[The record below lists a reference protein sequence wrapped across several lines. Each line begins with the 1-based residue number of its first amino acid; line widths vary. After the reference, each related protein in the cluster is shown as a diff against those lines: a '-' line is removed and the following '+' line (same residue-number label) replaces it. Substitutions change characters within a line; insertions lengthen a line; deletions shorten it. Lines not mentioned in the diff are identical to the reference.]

1 MSKPQFAILRFAK
14 YKGPE
19 ISNIEAHNERTK
31 EDYASNPDIDKSR
44 SHLNFH
50 LLEPERKYRAEA
62 ERQIKDAGC
71 RTRSDSVRLVEAL
84 VTATPDFFKGKKKA
98 EIKAY
103 FQEALDF
110 IREHQDPKT
119 IISAVVHMDEKTPHM
134 HLSFVPL
141 TADGRLSAK
150 EIVGNKKKLTQW
162 QDRFWEHMV
171 KKYPDLERGESAG
184 ETGRDHIPPRV
195 FKEMT
200 RLTKQKAKLEELL
213 AGVNAFNAKGKAA
226 EIGAFLDKYIP
237 TVEQMHTTL
246 KKYNTAFTA
255 TTAENKK
262 LKKKTE
268 QLEQS
273 LDKATQESTLKKLAD
288 AKLHRDYEDAVAVLD
303 RIPKEVLAAYTHRTE
318 KERETAYDRLYKM
331 YDKIED
337 TENQLVAARAKKM
350 AIEAEKL
357 TGDNIYKVLIYF
369 DKLYSVMD
377 DQEKRQLMESL
388 LSEVQIYEER
398 QPNGQWLKSIKFRL
412 PIIAEDMS
420 LSLDNDTH
428 IEAIVS
434 LQREI

>member
-1 MSKPQFAILRFAK
+1 MSQPQFAILRFAK

-31 EDYASNPDIDKSR
+31 EEYASNPDIDKSR
-44 SHLNFH
+44 SYLNFH
-50 LLEPERKYRAEA
+50 LLEPERKYRAGA
-62 ERQIKDAGC
+62 ERQIKDAAC
-71 RTRSDSVRLVEAL
+71 RTRSDSVRLVEVL

-103 FQEALDF
+103 FAEALDF
-110 IREHQDPKT
+110 IKQNQKPET

-141 TADGRLSAK
+141 TEDGRLCAK
-150 EIVGNKKKLTQW
+150 EIVGNKKKLTRW

-171 KKYPDLERGESAG
+171 RKYPDLERGESAS

-237 TVEQMHTTL
+237 AVEQMHTTL
-246 KKYNTAFTA
+246 KKYNTAFTV

-318 KERETAYDRLYKM
+318 KERETAYGR
-331 YDKIED
+331 
-337 TENQLVAARAKKM
+337 
-350 AIEAEKL
+350 
-357 TGDNIYKVLIYF
+357 
-369 DKLYSVMD
+369 
-377 DQEKRQLMESL
+377 
-388 LSEVQIYEER
+388 
-398 QPNGQWLKSIKFRL
+398 
-412 PIIAEDMS
+412 
-420 LSLDNDTH
+420 
-428 IEAIVS
+428 
-434 LQREI
+434 